1 MARFKWH
8 ADYFDGRATA
18 ECVRRTIIQADN
30 ACEAEKIA
38 QARLGLCKRVEV
50 RRVATAA
57 PVRIVYAHEAPSS
70 RLTAA
75 TEVISFK
82 GNILIAP
89 VAG

>member
-8 ADYFDGRATA
+8 ADYFDGCETP

-30 ACEAEKIA
+30 ACEAEKMA
-38 QARLGLCKRVEV
+38 EARLGLCKRVEI

-57 PVRIVYAHEAPSS
+57 PVRIVYARETP
-70 RLTAA
+70 RNGLTTAA
-75 TEVISFK
+75 EAISFN
-82 GNILIAP
+82 GNILTTP